1 MELNNFSNPVY
12 IDLEMRIKKYLE
24 DEEEDVEKIVRD
36 IREAS
41 LYGKIES
48 YEEIHLMDL
57 LDFEQAENID
67 DGYVKQIDKT
77 TGGLQVEFEE
87 EEKHDM
93 SYLDDYEEEEE
104 EKDEGFLS
112 FLK

>member
-1 MELNNFSNPVY
+1 MENIFENKVY
-12 IDLEMRIKKYLE
+12 SGLEKRAKAYASGCDIDLPTLM
-24 DEEEDVEKIVRD
+24 RD

-48 YEEIHLMDL
+48 YEEIHLLDILDL
-57 LDFEQAENID
+57 EQAEDID
-67 DGYVKQIDKT
+67 DGYIQKFDET
-77 TGGLQVEFEE
+77 TGGIQTEFEKE
-87 EEKHDM
+87 EEHDM

-104 EKDEGFLS
+104 EEESGFLG